1 MQTKHLMRDSKV
13 FIQLNKIP
21 KAQVY
26 FGIFFF
32 LFVAL
37 MEFVE
42 IKNHK
47 FWTNDFEVYY
57 GATKDYFSGNNP
69 YIKNYGLDTGF
80 FKYPPTTLYFFG
92 LAILFKYFF
101 AQVIHILILSISF
114 LISIFLLKKVIFIG
128 SEKSQKSTFGIY
140 FLGFIFIVIHIARE
154 FHMGNVNLIL
164 LGLFSLG
171 LWYLKAQKQLHV
183 AIFWSIMVV
192 LKPIVI
198 LAFIPLF
205 FFKQWKTMMYMV
217 LLGLIFLV
225 IPIAFSGWNGNM
237 LLWKDWFASVAK
249 HGEYLSSENSLTYLT
264 EYYFKIKSAWIP
276 SLIGLLVLLGFM
288 LIAIFKGRKLNRDIL
303 FWSIV
308 LLAFTP
314 NFFVTDTEHFVLTLP
329 LLLVLVFELIQTKKI
344 IHWIIF
350 ILLVIPFSLN
360 SNDILGRNISDF
372 IDKIGL
378 MGISNIGFICFFLV
392 LYFKQIPQKEVD
404 KISI

>member
-1 MQTKHLMRDSKV
+1 MRDSKI

-42 IKNHK
+42 INNHK
-47 FWTNDFEVYY
+47 FWTNDFKVYY
-57 GATKDYFSGNNP
+57 GATQDYFVGKNP
-69 YIKNYGLDTGF
+69 YIENYGLDTGF

-92 LAILFKYFF
+92 LAILLKYFF
-101 AQVIHILILSISF
+101 AQQIHVLLLSISF
-114 LISIFLLKKVIFIG
+114 LIASFHLKKTIFSAEG
-128 SEKSQKSTFGIY
+128 QVSKSGFGIY
-140 FLGFIFIVIHIARE
+140 FLGFMFILIHIVRE

-171 LWYLKAQKQLHV
+171 LWYLKQQKQLHV
-183 AIFWSIMVV
+183 AIFWSLMVV

-205 FFKQWKTMMYMV
+205 FYKQWKIMLYMI
-217 LLGLIFLV
+217 LLGLIFLA
-225 IPIAFSGWNGNM
+225 IPIAFSGWIGNIE
-237 LLWKDWFASVAK
+237 LWKAWFASVAK
-249 HGEYLSSENSLTYLT
+249 HGKYLSSENSLTYLT
-264 EYYFKIKSAWIP
+264 EYYLKIKSEWIP
-276 SLIGLLVLLGFM
+276 SIVGLLVLVILM
-288 LIAIFKGRKLNRDIL
+288 LFSIYKGKKSNQDLL
-303 FWSIV
+303 WWSIV

-329 LLLVLVFELIQTKKI
+329 LLLVLVCYLFKTKKI
-344 IHWIIF
+344 IHWILF
-350 ILLVIPFSLN
+350 LLLVCPFSLN

-372 IDKIGL
+372 IDRNGF
-378 MGISNIGFICFFLV
+378 MGISNIGFIVMFLFYY
-392 LYFKQIPQKEVD
+392 LKQKTQIEVVEN
-404 KISI
+404 

>member
-1 MQTKHLMRDSKV
+1 MRDSKI
-13 FIQLNKIP
+13 FIQLKKIP
-21 KAQVY
+21 RAQVY
-26 FGIFFF
+26 FGIFFI
-32 LFVAL
+32 LFVTL

-101 AQVIHILILSISF
+101 AQIIHILILSISF
-114 LISIFLLKKVIFIG
+114 LISIFLLKKLIF
-128 SEKSQKSTFGIY
+128 SESDKTQKSTSGIY
-140 FLGFIFIVIHIARE
+140 FLGFVFIVIHIARE

-164 LGLFSLG
+164 LGLFSFG
-171 LWYLKAQKQLHV
+171 LWYLKQQKQLYV

-205 FFKQWKTMMYMV
+205 FFKQWRTMIYMV
-217 LLGLIFLV
+217 MLGLLFLAF
-225 IPIAFSGWNGNM
+225 PIVFSGWNGNI
-237 LLWKDWFASVAK
+237 LLWKFWFASVAK

-264 EYYFKIKSAWIP
+264 EFYLKIKSAWIP
-276 SLIGLLVLLGFM
+276 SLIGLIVLVSTMVISIL
-288 LIAIFKGRKLNRDIL
+288 KGRKTNRDIVI
-303 FWSIV
+303 WSIV

-314 NFFVTDTEHFVLTLP
+314 NFFVTDTEHFVLSLP
-329 LLLVLVFELIQTKKI
+329 LLL
-344 IHWIIF
+344 
-350 ILLVIPFSLN
+350 LLVYEIMKTNNIIYWILFVLLVAPFSLN

-372 IDKIGL
+372 LDKIGL

-392 LYFKQIPQKEVD
+392 LYYKQIPQKEV
-404 KISI
+404 SESSN

>member
-1 MQTKHLMRDSKV
+1 MKDSKIFV
-13 FIQLNKIP
+13 QMKKIP
-21 KAQVY
+21 RAQVY
-26 FGIFFF
+26 FGIFFI

-47 FWTNDFEVYY
+47 FWTNDFKVYY

-69 YIKNYGLDTGF
+69 YVKNYGLDTGF

-92 LAILFKYFF
+92 LAILLKYFF
-101 AQVIHILILSISF
+101 AQVIHILILAVSF
-114 LISIFLLKKVIFIG
+114 LISCFLLKKLIFNE

-171 LWYLKAQKQLHV
+171 LWYLNQQKQLHV
-183 AIFWSIMVV
+183 AIFWSLMVV

-205 FFKQWKTMMYMV
+205 FYKQWKIMLYMI
-217 LLGLIFLV
+217 LFGLIFLA

-264 EYYFKIKSAWIP
+264 AFYLKIKSTWIP
-276 SLIGLLVLLGFM
+276 SLVGLILLVVLM
-288 LIAIFKGRKLNRDIL
+288 LVAIYQGKKSNRDIL
-303 FWSIV
+303 IWSMV

-329 LLLVLVFELIQTKKI
+329 LLLVLVHNLFKTKKI
-344 IHWIIF
+344 IHWILF
-350 ILLVIPFSLN
+350 LLLLVPFSLN
-360 SNDILGRNISDF
+360 SNDILGRSISDF
-372 IDKIGL
+372 MDEIGL
-378 MGISNIGFICFFLV
+378 MGISNMGFICLFLV
-392 LYFKQIPQKEVD
+392 LYFKQNPQKEVSSN
-404 KISI
+404 II

>member
-1 MQTKHLMRDSKV
+1 MKDSKI
-13 FIQLNKIP
+13 FIQLKKIP
-21 KAQVY
+21 RAQVY
-26 FGIFFF
+26 FGIFFI

-101 AQVIHILILSISF
+101 AQIIHILILSISF
-114 LISIFLLKKVIFIG
+114 LISIFLLKKVIFID
-128 SEKSQKSTFGIY
+128 SEKSQKSTFEIY
-140 FLGFIFIVIHIARE
+140 FLGFVFIVIHMARE

-171 LWYLKAQKQLHV
+171 LWYLKQHKQLYV

-205 FFKQWKTMMYMV
+205 FFKQWKTMLYMI
-217 LLGLIFLV
+217 LLGLIFLA
-225 IPIAFSGWNGNM
+225 IPIAFSGWTGNRI
-237 LLWKDWFASVAK
+237 LWKDWFASVAK

-264 EYYFKIKSAWIP
+264 EFYLKIKSAWIP
-276 SLIGLLVLLGFM
+276 SLIGLVVLVSAM
-288 LIAIFKGRKLNRDIL
+288 LISIFKGRKTNRDIII
-303 FWSIV
+303 WSIV

-314 NFFVTDTEHFVLTLP
+314 NFFVTDTEHFVLSLP
-329 LLLVLVFELIQTKKI
+329 LLLLLIFELNQSKKSLY
-344 IHWIIF
+344 WIMF
-350 ILLVIPFSLN
+350 LLLIIPFSLN
-360 SNDILGRNISDF
+360 SNDILGRSISDF
-372 IDKIGL
+372 IDEIGL
-378 MGISNIGFICFFLV
+378 MGISNMGFICLFLF
-392 LYFKQIPQKEVD
+392 LYFKQNPQKEVGS
-404 KISI
+404 KLI